1 MTLQFEKK
9 HYLYLALVSILPGLL
24 IYHILSYLFVIP
36 RITIPISII
45 IPILI
50 FGLIRYYS
58 TSYFDIHTSNKDS
71 ILKRNQK
78 SDLDEYDH
86 KKTNSAVR
94 SISFATIFALLVVTI
109 AFSRPVDGQL
119 FAEWKYIGIIGNI
132 QLVIAN
138 SLCFFIPGFAI
149 VLIFTRKYEM
159 NPILKIL
166 LGYFISIL
174 ITGLP
179 AYIFGLG
186 FDVATSE
193 LKNFY
198 IMLYSA
204 IIIIFLIFHTRYKI
218 TLLSDRRIQHY
229 SIYQI
234 VISEFGQSLKYVK
247 RRYSELLV
255 FGSILTLL
263 IVSTYYLYNGTT
275 ISDQW
280 FHQGRAVLYLSGSFR
295 EAVVEGADNPVYP
308 PFQSALLAALT
319 TIGGNPIVNSYASIA
334 FLSMTPVFAFYYFFS
349 KWVPSKYQRANL
361 LATSLFA
368 VGSGFNWIYLL
379 GLAITSNPIISQHSF
394 LEILN
399 TIRTVTIIRPT
410 NFIFSAEPDFS
421 TGLIYLALPAGLVL
435 LGIIQHRFG
444 ARLHYAAAVTA
455 ISVVGTLSHYE
466 FFLFVMVAALVPLIF
481 KLEKQ
486 NYLYLGLMV
495 SFSIVF
501 LIDTVFPGNYYS
513 SNLIFRFPLLYLIV
527 MFVSIVWV
535 IYVAIGR
542 IRHLPISLP
551 RFSMK
556 IPKIKKRSYVLVA
569 LLLISFTLYIY
580 FLSYSVL
587 VQLSADYLKKN
598 TEGYVVPWYVY
609 PMKLG
614 LPALLGLVFIISYL
628 VKKFDNKLFVFGI
641 LAIVAFITGNF
652 YDEHRFSKIIMLAM
666 TAYASLLV
674 YRIINLDFRNKIYV
688 NGLIISAL
696 IVCCVLPVAL
706 YIGSNSLV
714 LQTMDFTTNPK
725 RNFPQNSEI
734 QLYEK
739 LLNSIDISSKK
750 YNIVSFPSE
759 YFVVQG
765 SPLVSKLQG
774 FSGFPYAKLFKN
786 PLSLNS
792 STLDGFY
799 RQLED
804 SDVRYIILPKHS
816 IKDESLLKEPIQFA
830 LHYFDRFYEDKN
842 YIVLQ
847 VPQLKAASLLP
858 DVQTAF
864 LYNLGSDLPSP
875 QVRISMLLPYN
886 NNTFRFI
893 TTNESE
899 AIQKDPQGES
909 VTLLGTNWDMGIPLW
924 SRNILPEQKINY
936 IETKFRITSENES
949 KSNDIRLKWWEGNK
963 EYYISLSKSGL
974 DLYQQS
980 LGNLSDRKVIAKN
993 SGVEKTNWKWY
1004 TVKIARS
1011 NSSIN
1016 VFVDDVPKIQVSS
1029 PLPVAH
1035 NGSISRIGLSTLF
1048 NDVEFGPLMIGNSGP
1063 YLPSPQVQN
1072 TILLPYNNNTF
1083 RSGTTNESE
1092 AIQKD
1097 PQGEN
1102 VTIHGANRDMGIPL
1116 WSRNIPSEQKINYI
1130 ETKFQITSQNE
1141 SKSNDIRLKW
1151 LEGNK
1156 EYYISLSKNGLELYQ
1171 QTINNQS
1178 DRKVVAKNS
1187 GVEKANWKW
1196 YDVKIARSNS
1206 SIYVFLDDVPKI
1218 QLSSPLTGM
1227 HNQTVSKIALITFFN
1242 DVEFG
1247 PLKVANLDI
1256 DSLQENNETKYY
1268 GFYYPLSLLALSQ
1281 ASYDVFSDA
1290 DLAAFSKDVI
1300 VISDPLKSD
1309 DVRFNKYL
1317 DYVRAGGSL
1326 IVINSNNNINSSSF
1340 GKLFSLQFDDGKSE
1354 EFTAIAANINR
1365 NDLVNVA
1372 GLVKRIEL
1380 GSTGEVKEIA
1390 SYINKNNQTIAPF
1403 AIEKKFSNHGR
1414 IVFINAGAYFDAIS
1428 NSPRKYFSSLANFS
1442 DILGFKTESSNRTSS
1457 SSQDKWTSTG
1467 FISNVDLNGKVI
1479 LNSSSLLLGDGT
1491 SYPYAINVSRIEIFN
1506 KTNSVPITLNNVSLT
1521 NLNLIGLHNAIINFT
1536 GRIELPDS
1544 MSERSYIGLP
1554 IPTDFNMT
1562 IDAYPQR
1569 YSYIEIVTENGTSST
1584 KTIKVNGESKV
1595 EFHNIRAK
1603 PPLKYI
1609 PVLLKNPEI
1618 KINGGTNFSN
1628 GLQSGYLTNRG
1639 TLNTGNPLEVEGQL
1653 NAKFG
1658 FIDNYNQFYQ
1668 NGTLINYIT
1677 YLQSMTI
1684 NSTGGLYVPSK
1695 LPADFGSILQDQELI
1710 MALQNAITSPSN
1722 IIFLLILIIATV
1734 IAIRIFQRRENQ

>member
-58 TSYFDIHTSNKDS
+58 TSYFDINTSNKDS
-71 ILKRNQK
+71 ILKGNLK

-86 KKTNSAVR
+86 KKTNSAVI
-94 SISFATIFALLVVTI
+94 SASFATIFALLVVTI
-109 AFSRPVDGQL
+109 AFSKPEDVHI
-119 FAEWKYIGIIGNI
+119 FAEWKYMGIIGNI

-149 VLIFTRKYEM
+149 MLILTRKYEM

-174 ITGLP
+174 IAGLP

-193 LKNFY
+193 LRNFY
-198 IMLYSA
+198 IMLYFA
-204 IIIIFLIFHTRYKI
+204 IIVIFLIFHTRYKI

-263 IVSTYYLYNGTT
+263 IASTYYLYNGTT

-280 FHQGRAVLYLSGSFR
+280 FHQGRAVLFLSGSFR

-319 TIGGNPIVNSYASIA
+319 TIGTNPIVNSYASIA
-334 FLSMTPVFAFYYFFS
+334 FLNMVPVFAFYYFFS
-349 KWVPSKYQRANL
+349 KWVPSRYQRANL
-361 LATSLFA
+361 LASTLFA

-379 GLAITSNPIISQHSF
+379 GLSITSNPIISQHSF

-444 ARLHYAAAVTA
+444 TKLLHVAIVTA

-513 SNLIFRFPLLYLIV
+513 SNLIFKFPLLYLIV

-551 RFSMK
+551 KFSMK

-569 LLLISFTLYIY
+569 LLLISFTLYMY

-587 VQLSADYLKKN
+587 VQLSPDYLKKN

-614 LPALLGLVFIISYL
+614 LPGLLGLVFIFSYL
-628 VKKFDNKLFVFGI
+628 VKKFDNKLFVFSI
-641 LAIVAFITGNF
+641 LAIVAFITANF
-652 YDEHRFSKIIMLAM
+652 YDEHRFSKFIMLAM

-674 YRIINLDFRNKIYV
+674 YRIINLDFSNKIYV

-696 IVCCVLPVAL
+696 IVCCVLPVVL

-739 LLNSIDISSKK
+739 LLNSTDISSKK

-759 YFVVQG
+759 YYVVQG
-765 SPLVSKLQG
+765 SPLMSKIQG
-774 FSGFPYAKLFKN
+774 FSGFPYQKLFKN

-804 SDVRYIILPKHS
+804 NDVRYIILPKYS
-816 IKDESLLKEPIQFA
+816 IKDESLLREPTQFA

-847 VPQLKAASLLP
+847 VPQLKAASLSP
-858 DVQTAF
+858 RVQAAL

-875 QVRISMLLPYN
+875 QVRIAMLLPYN

-899 AIQKDPQGES
+899 AIKKGPQGES
-909 VTLLGTNWDMGIPLW
+909 VILLGANREIGIPLW
-924 SRNILPEQKINY
+924 SRNIPPEQMINY
-936 IETKFRITSENES
+936 IETKFRITFQDES

-963 EYYISLSKSGL
+963 EFYISLSKSGL
-974 DLYQQS
+974 ELYQQS
-980 LGNLSDRKVIAKN
+980 LSNQSDRKILAKN
-993 SGVEKTNWKWY
+993 PGVEKTNWKWY

-1029 PLPVAH
+1029 PL
-1035 NGSISRIGLSTLF
+1035 
-1048 NDVEFGPLMIGNSGP
+1048 
-1063 YLPSPQVQN
+1063 
-1072 TILLPYNNNTF
+1072 
-1083 RSGTTNESE
+1083 
-1092 AIQKD
+1092 
-1097 PQGEN
+1097 
-1102 VTIHGANRDMGIPL
+1102 
-1116 WSRNIPSEQKINYI
+1116 
-1130 ETKFQITSQNE
+1130 
-1141 SKSNDIRLKW
+1141 
-1151 LEGNK
+1151 
-1156 EYYISLSKNGLELYQ
+1156 
-1171 QTINNQS
+1171 
-1178 DRKVVAKNS
+1178 
-1187 GVEKANWKW
+1187 
-1196 YDVKIARSNS
+1196 
-1206 SIYVFLDDVPKI
+1206 
-1218 QLSSPLTGM
+1218 TGM
-1227 HNQTVSKIALITFFN
+1227 HNQTISKIALITFFN
-1242 DVEFG
+1242 NVEFG
-1247 PLKVANLDI
+1247 PLKVANI
-1256 DSLQENNETKYY
+1256 DKDLLQEHNETKYY

-1281 ASYDVFSDA
+1281 ASYNIFNDV
-1290 DLAAFSKDVI
+1290 DLSAFSKDVI

-1309 DVRFNKYL
+1309 NVRFNKYL

-1326 IVINSNNNINSSSF
+1326 IVINSNNNFNSSF
-1340 GKLFSLQFDDGKSE
+1340 GKLFSLQFNDGKSE
-1354 EFTAIAANINR
+1354 EFTAIAANTNR

-1380 GSTGEVKEIA
+1380 GSTAEVKEIA

-1403 AIEKKFSNHGR
+1403 AIEKKFSNGGR

-1428 NSPRKYFSSLANFS
+1428 NSPRKYFVSLANIS
-1442 DILGFKTESSNRTSS
+1442 DILGFKTESTKPISS

-1467 FISNVDLNGKVI
+1467 FIRNMDLNGKVT

-1506 KTNSVPITLNNVSLT
+1506 KTNSLPITLNNVSLT
-1521 NLNLIGLHNAIINFT
+1521 NLNLIGLYNAIINFT
-1536 GRIELPDS
+1536 GRIELPNS

-1562 IDAYPQR
+1562 LHPYPQR
-1569 YSYIEIVTENGTSST
+1569 HSYIEIVTENGTSTNS
-1584 KTIKVNGESKV
+1584 IKVNGESKI
-1595 EFHNIRAK
+1595 EFHKIRAK
-1603 PPLKYI
+1603 TPLKYI

-1618 KINGGTNFSN
+1618 KINGGTNISN

-1639 TLNTGNPLEVEGQL
+1639 TLNTGNPLQIEGQL

-1658 FIDNYNQFYQ
+1658 FIDNYNQFYK

-1677 YLQSMTI
+1677 YLQSITI
-1684 NSTGGLYVPSK
+1684 NSTDGPYVPSK
-1695 LPADFGSILQDQELI
+1695 LPADFGSILQDRELI

-1722 IIFLLILIIATV
+1722 IIFLLMLIIVTM
-1734 IAIRIFQRRENQ
+1734 IAIKIFQKTKN